1 MIQQTPTCVPFSID
15 RRKSA
20 DTGKEGPPRR
30 GSGSSA
36 AANGVAD
43 LEAAVTDA
51 HALLYHVAASPR
63 LGKRAAALHRV
74 RAAQG
79 DRVCA
84 GSSHLGDRA
93 SGRSGHVNLRR
104 TVRGF
109 FEDSSAPAYQPY
121 DLSASQIYD
130 ADGLRFNRDP
140 FDALICA
147 AARDLGLPLLTRD
160 QDIAQVAAV
169 RVVW

>member
-1 MIQQTPTCVPFSID
+1 
-15 RRKSA
+15 
-20 DTGKEGPPRR
+20 
-30 GSGSSA
+30 
-36 AANGVAD
+36 VAD
-43 LEAAVTDA
+43 LEAAVADT
-51 HALLYHVAASPR
+51 HALLYHAAASPR
-63 LGKRAAALHRV
+63 LGKRAAAHFTACEERQALV
-74 RAAQG
+74 YVPTAVIWEVALL
-79 DRVCA
+79 A
-84 GSSHLGDRA
+84 
-93 SGRSGHVNLRR
+93 RSGHVNLRR

-109 FEDSSAPAYQPY
+109 FDDLFSNPAYQAY

-160 QDIAQVAAV
+160 QDIAQSATV

>member
-1 MIQQTPTCVPFSID
+1 
-15 RRKSA
+15 
-20 DTGKEGPPRR
+20 
-30 GSGSSA
+30 
-36 AANGVAD
+36 VAD
-43 LEAAVTDA
+43 LEAAVADT
-51 HALLYHVAASPR
+51 HALLYHAAASPR
-63 LGKRAAALHRV
+63 LGKRAAAHFTACEERQALV
-74 RAAQG
+74 YVPAA
-79 DRVCA
+79 VIWEVA
-84 GSSHLGDRA
+84 LLA
-93 SGRSGHVNLRR
+93 RSGHVNLRR

-109 FEDSSAPAYQPY
+109 FDDLFSNPAYQAY

-160 QDIAQVAAV
+160 QDIAQSATV